1 MSSASEILY
10 EVHDGVATITL
21 NRPEKRNALSA
32 TLVAELQQALRT
44 GEDDA
49 SIRCIVVT
57 GNGSAFCSGVDL
69 DTPPQNT
76 LDQNNPSSY
85 PEVLRTMVYHSKP
98 IIAMVNG
105 ATFAGGL
112 GLIGAADII
121 IVSATAVMSFSEV
134 RIGVIPAVIAVVC
147 MPKLGVHLAKKLF
160 FTAERFNGHKAV
172 EYGLAHE
179 AVPSDQL
186 RTKTM
191 EYVAQLLKAGPNA
204 LINCKKLTRDILT
217 WDFEEG
223 LKLTSTWSQEMF
235 KSVEA
240 MEGISA
246 FREKRR
252 PIWYPK

>member
-32 TLVAELQQALRT
+32 TLVAELQQALRA
-44 GEDDA
+44 GEEDA
-49 SIRCIVVT
+49 TIRCIVVT
-57 GNGSAFCSGVDL
+57 GNGSDFCSGADL

-76 LDQNNPSSY
+76 LDRNNPNSY
-85 PEVLRTMVYHSKP
+85 PEVLRSMVYHSKP

-105 ATFAGGL
+105 AAFAGGL
-112 GLIGAADII
+112 GLIGAADIV
-121 IVSATAVMSFSEV
+121 IVNVTAVMSFSEV

-160 FTAERFNGHKAV
+160 FTAERFNGRQAV

-186 RTKTM
+186 QAKTM
-191 EYVAQLLKAGPNA
+191 EYVEQMLKAGPNA
-204 LINCKKLTRDILT
+204 LLNCKQLTREVLT
-217 WDFEEG
+217 WDFAEG
-223 LKLTSTWSQEMF
+223 LQRTSAWSQEMF

-240 MEGISA
+240 KEGINA
-246 FREKRR
+246 FQEKRR
-252 PIWYPK
+252 PNWYPK

>member
-1 MSSASEILY
+1 MSSSSEILY
-10 EVHDGVATITL
+10 EVREGVATITL

-32 TLVAELQQALRT
+32 TLVTELQHALRA

-76 LDQNNPSSY
+76 LDRNNPTSY

-105 ATFAGGL
+105 AAFAGGL
-112 GLIGAADII
+112 GLIGAADIV
-121 IVSATAVMSFSEV
+121 IVDTTAAMSFSEV

-160 FTAERFNGHKAV
+160 FTAERFNGTKAV

-191 EYVAQLLKAGPNA
+191 EYVEQILKAGPNA
-204 LINCKKLTRDILT
+204 LINCKKLTRDVLT
-217 WDFEEG
+217 WDFAEG
-223 LKLTSTWSQEMF
+223 LKRTSAWSQEMF

-240 MEGISA
+240 MEGINA
-246 FREKRR
+246 FKEKRR